1 MQKTRTMTPVA
12 PTLRAGVL
20 VGALAL
26 ASVVAMPTAA
36 LADDAVLNLK
46 IASIAPPSTPWA
58 TVMTRIKKAF
68 SKEFPP
74 EQLKVKTYLGGALG
88 GEKDLVSRCL
98 SGGLGMIGVTTGAL
112 ATVVPELNVLELP
125 YLWTDEKQVDK
136 ALAGPLG
143 DALKVAMEKK
153 GFVLYVWSENGFRH
167 FATRD
172 RFIHEIKDL
181 RGLRMRAQPSY
192 VHTSM
197 YKAFGAAA
205 NPMPAPE
212 VPGALSSGVVDGY
225 DNSLLYAF
233 ATQWYSNIKFL
244 TVSSHIY
251 QPAVIIYCKKVYD
264 KLPEDMRTKLA
275 AHAPKIEAAGRALV
289 RSGNSAA
296 LKSHEA
302 ANIKVEVQ
310 KNRAAFKTAAK
321 VVWAEF
327 AKSTPDGQKL
337 LDLAIAATR

>member
-1 MQKTRTMTPVA
+1 MNVQRGKNP
-12 PTLRAGVL
+12 RAL
-20 VGALAL
+20 TTALIAIL
-26 ASVVAMPTAA
+26 AASAA
-36 LADDAVLNLK
+36 LLTTGAPAAAHADEGPVNLK
-46 IASIAPPSTPWA
+46 IATIAPPSTPWA

-68 SKEFPP
+68 SKDFPK

-98 SGGLGMIGVTTGAL
+98 SGGLGMIGVTSGAM

-143 DALKVAMEKK
+143 DALKAAMEKK
-153 GFVLYVWSENGFRH
+153 GFVLFAWSENGFRH

-172 RFIHEIKDL
+172 RFIHQVKDL

-233 ATQWYSNIKFL
+233 ATQWYNNIKFL

-251 QPAVIIYCKKVYD
+251 QPAVIVYCKKVFD
-264 KLPEDMRTKLA
+264 KLPADMQAKMAT
-275 AHAPKIEAAGRALV
+275 HTPKIEAAGRALV
-289 RSGNSAA
+289 RSGNRAA

-302 ANIKVEVQ
+302 AGIKVETQ
-310 KNRAAFKTAAK
+310 KNREAFKSAAK
-321 VVWAEF
+321 SVWDEF
-327 AKSTPDGQKL
+327 VKNTPDGKKL